1 MKNSYKKELNDHLKW
16 YQQRIAEQ
24 RRNFNFIQWLRYLE
38 NTYCEVT
45 CFTALFK
52 NMDIRSK
59 ESRRYIKKIVWMILA
74 KMNEAV
80 HQSSELDAYV
90 DRFIFAMQLV
100 DCETCDFVKIRRFKF
115 SITDTADKITFGV
128 DEAYVRAV

>member
-1 MKNSYKKELNDHLKW
+1 MKNLYKKELNDHLKW

-59 ESRRYIKKIVWMILA
+59 ESRRYIKKIVGMILA
-74 KMNEAV
+74 KMNIEV

-100 DCETCDFVKIRRFKF
+100 DCETCDLVKIKRYRF
-115 SITDTADKITFGV
+115 SITDTEDKISFGV